1 MLEEIIKSAFIVVSV
16 IIGLS
21 LLKKEMSKKVEPLPD
36 GSFELRVSR
45 IYFFTGAVCAC
56 IFLFFTGWILLD
68 PDTPSEDR
76 IFGLFFLIFSLLG
89 VYFIVLYRNYRL
101 YFDNEKIV
109 VTNLFGKKN
118 TMKWS
123 EIEKVRSNAFTGYL
137 TLSSA
142 STQLK
147 VLQSLKGFVAFRDEL
162 QARGKFF

>member
-1 MLEEIIKSAFIVVSV
+1 
-16 IIGLS
+16 
-21 LLKKEMSKKVEPLPD
+21 MSKKVEPLPD

-56 IFLFFTGWILLD
+56 IFLFLTVWILLD
-68 PDTPSEDR
+68 QDTPSEDR

-101 YFDNEKIV
+101 YFDNENIV
-109 VTNLFGKKN
+109 VTNLLGKKI

>member
-1 MLEEIIKSAFIVVSV
+1 MLEEIIKSALTVVSV

-56 IFLFFTGWILLD
+56 IFLFLTVWILLD
-68 PDTPSEDR
+68 QDTPSEDR

-101 YFDNEKIV
+101 YFDNENIV
-109 VTNLFGKKN
+109 VTNLLGKKI

>member
-123 EIEKVRSNAFTGYL
+123 EIEKVRSNAFTGYV